1 MKEKVYK
8 FETLQLHA
16 GQEEPD
22 LSLIHILQIKDFV
35 DALDRGS
42 ADSIYDINQDGTVDL
57 ADLQRLYDERREY
70 KQQTSAI
77 ERRVPKSAVGV
88 SIEAGTQ
95 LVSGKLEDVLAAES
109 AVTLKHADGQAISTD
124 PGSYTHLVYK
134 RRMYKLPLV
143 GAFYLGV

>member
-1 MKEKVYK
+1 M
-8 FETLQLHA
+8 
-16 GQEEPD
+16 
-22 LSLIHILQIKDFV
+22 
-35 DALDRGS
+35 
-42 ADSIYDINQDGTVDL
+42 DL

-124 PGSYTHLVYK
+124 HPLQLTFDFQQNENPI
-134 RRMYKLPLV
+134 RMEGITIQAPLESLNKIADGMIHV
-143 GAFYLGV
+143 